1 VAAPKVFKNFTSRRI
16 GFWLGLAFFMLS
28 FLVPPPGRMTV
39 VAWHTA
45 LITLFMAVWWMTE
58 AIPIPAT
65 SLLPIILFPLL
76 NISTVKEAAAP
87 FGHPLIFLF
96 LGGFILALSM
106 ERTGLHRR
114 LALRI
119 IHILGV
125 NPRSVIAGFMIATAF
140 ISMWVSNTATT
151 LMMLPI
157 GLSVIHIARGK
168 LSDKESQRFS
178 VVLLLGIAYSASVGG
193 LGTLIGTPPN
203 ALLAAV
209 MQETFDIQIGFVQ
222 WMGFGVPISVIGL
235 GLVFFLLN
243 FVLHPLRV
251 DRFGGR
257 DFIREELL
265 KLGPMTP
272 AEKRIAVLFMATALL
287 WMIRPLLQKLIP
299 GISDAGIA
307 LTSATLVFILPE
319 HHIGGR
325 ALMRWEEA
333 VKLPWGILL
342 LFGGGLSLAQAI
354 SSSGLSEW
362 IGGQLTG
369 LNSLP
374 LFLLVALAAA
384 MVIFL
389 TELTSNTATAATF
402 LPIIAAVAVS
412 LGVNPML
419 LAAPAAAAATC
430 AFMLPVA
437 TPPNAIVYGSGLLNI
452 SDMVKAGVLLNII
465 FTMINTVMAFLLAP
479 LVF

>member
-1 VAAPKVFKNFTSRRI
+1 
-16 GFWLGLAFFMLS
+16 M
-28 FLVPPPGRMTV
+28 
-39 VAWHTA
+39 
-45 LITLFMAVWWMTE
+45 
-58 AIPIPAT
+58 
-65 SLLPIILFPLL
+65 
-76 NISTVKEAAAP
+76 
-87 FGHPLIFLF
+87 
-96 LGGFILALSM
+96 
-106 ERTGLHRR
+106 
-114 LALRI
+114 
-119 IHILGV
+119 
-125 NPRSVIAGFMIATAF
+125 
-140 ISMWVSNTATT
+140 
-151 LMMLPI
+151 
-157 GLSVIHIARGK
+157 
-168 LSDKESQRFS
+168 
-178 VVLLLGIAYSASVGG
+178 VLLLGIAYSASVGG

-265 KLGPMTP
+265 RLGPMTP
-272 AEKRIAVLFMATALL
+272 AEKRVAVLFMATALL